1 MVFSEKS
8 NSHWQEHFW
17 VLQGQHKHRILD
29 FITSFFYSFLLLLQL
44 LPIDV
49 PIYMYNLAKNSKSL

>member
-1 MVFSEKS
+1 MVLSEKS
-8 NSHWQEHFW
+8 NSHWQEHFL
-17 VLQGQHKHRILD
+17 VLQGQHKHI
-29 FITSFFYSFLLLLQL
+29 YWMLLLLQL